1 MTCSLVVFV
10 FSRHRRHTRCAVV
23 TGVQTCALP
32 ISSRVRTDIGV
43 TEMTIYTQ
51 DHPGLFSCL
60 AGAFATVGANVVD
73 AKIFTTPQGMALDV
87 FWIQDGDSNAFAA
100 PGALAKL
107 SVQIERALSG
117 EMKRTE
123 PQAQR
128 TFRPAGTKGF
138 TVLPREIGRAHV

>member
-73 AKIFTTPQGMALDV
+73 AKIFTTPPGMALDV
-87 FWIQDGDSNAFAA
+87 FWIQDGDSNA
-100 PGALAKL
+100 LDRK
-107 SVQIERALSG
+107 SVVSG
-117 EMKRTE
+117 KSVSVRVDLGGRRYIKTKSTE
-123 PQAQR
+123 IASNS
-128 TFRPAGTKGF
+128 
-138 TVLPREIGRAHV
+138 H